1 MDDKVKELLD
11 RIRDTAAGA
20 ADAANQTARAAGKRA
35 GQMVDVAKLNV
46 QLFDLNGEF
55 NDILRQMGQV
65 MYDAHRGQREEG
77 DKVSELLERAD
88 GLSARISD
96 LKERISALRQSPP
109 AARYAGKRINSAA
122 AAAPDCERER
132 TMNFTMEQYQESAQA
147 LRARLG
153 GFVPKV
159 AMVLGS
165 GLGYL
170 GDEVE
175 DPIAV
180 DYRDIPHFKASTAPG
195 HKGRLVEGQRGAVM
209 QGRMHHYEGY
219 SYEEVSYAVRVL
231 RLLGCDTLV
240 VTNAAGCVN
249 LEWKAG
255 DLMLITD
262 QIKMF
267 SESPLRGENLPEF
280 GVRFPDASHLYTPRL
295 RELARETAA
304 ELDIPLREGVYF
316 YCYGPQYETP
326 AEIRAAR
333 ILGGDAVGMSTAP
346 EVIMAGHCGM
356 EVLGLTLL
364 SNMAAG
370 ILDQPLSEQEVL
382 DAAAAAREKFS
393 GLIRACLKKM

>member
-1 MDDKVKELLD
+1 M
-11 RIRDTAAGA
+11 T
-20 ADAANQTARAAGKRA
+20 
-35 GQMVDVAKLNV
+35 
-46 QLFDLNGEF
+46 
-55 NDILRQMGQV
+55 
-65 MYDAHRGQREEG
+65 
-77 DKVSELLERAD
+77 
-88 GLSARISD
+88 
-96 LKERISALRQSPP
+96 
-109 AARYAGKRINSAA
+109 
-122 AAAPDCERER
+122 
-132 TMNFTMEQYQESAQA
+132 FTMEQYQESAQA
-147 LRARLG
+147 LRERLG

-175 DPIAV
+175 APIAV
-180 DYRDIPHFKASTAPG
+180 DYRDIPHFKVSTAPG
-195 HKGRLVEGQRGAVM
+195 HKGRLVFGLLEGQRVAVM

-304 ELDIPLREGVYF
+304 ELGIPLREGVYF

-326 AEIRAAR
+326 AEIRYLRTIGA
-333 ILGGDAVGMSTAP
+333 DAVGMSTVP
-346 EVIMAGHCGM
+346 EVLVARHCGLRVCGISCITNLAAGM
-356 EVLGLTLL
+356 GEGLL
-364 SNMAAG
+364 SH
-370 ILDQPLSEQEVL
+370 EEVKETA
-382 DAAAAAREKFS
+382 DWVKVDF
-393 GLIRACLKKM
+393 IRLVTALTSRM

>member
-1 MDDKVKELLD
+1 
-11 RIRDTAAGA
+11 
-20 ADAANQTARAAGKRA
+20 
-35 GQMVDVAKLNV
+35 
-46 QLFDLNGEF
+46 
-55 NDILRQMGQV
+55 
-65 MYDAHRGQREEG
+65 
-77 DKVSELLERAD
+77 
-88 GLSARISD
+88 
-96 LKERISALRQSPP
+96 
-109 AARYAGKRINSAA
+109 
-122 AAAPDCERER
+122 
-132 TMNFTMEQYQESAQA
+132 MNFTMEQYQESAQA

-195 HKGRLVEGQRGAVM
+195 HKGRLVFGLLEGQRVAVM

-280 GVRFPDASHLYTPRL
+280 GVRFPDSSYLYTPKL
-295 RELARETAA
+295 QALAKQQARA
-304 ELDIPLREGVYF
+304 LDIDLKTGVYMYF
-316 YCYGPQYETP
+316 PGPQYETP
-326 AEIRAAR
+326 AEIRMAR
-333 ILGGDAVGMSTAP
+333 ILGADAVGMSTAP
-346 EVIMAGHCGM
+346 EVITAGHCGM
-356 EVLGLTLL
+356 DVLGITLV

-370 ILDQPLSEQEVL
+370 VLPQKLTEQEVL
-382 DAAAAAREKFS
+382 DAAEAAKEKFS
-393 GLIRACLKKM
+393 GLLLACLAHLDEA